1 MSSKNIKVADLNA
14 YRAAI
19 DIDDLISAY
28 FHVIKK
34 GSWKNNIYNIG
45 SQNLSKL
52 EFALGI
58 QKVVETKITTIEDI
72 GDLRNLQID
81 STMFNKEFDFIP
93 KYSYQETIVKVS
105 NWLKL
110 NLERVEKNNFAELLN
125 MPISNWEKLC
135 K

>member
-1 MSSKNIKVADLNA
+1 M
-14 YRAAI
+14 
-19 DIDDLISAY
+19 
-28 FHVIKK
+28 
-34 GSWKNNIYNIG
+34 
-45 SQNLSKL
+45 